1 MSINW
6 KDSFKIG
13 IVEIDAQHRELF
25 ARLDNLETALRDGKG
40 REVIFSTFHFLDNY
54 VQRHFRAEEALQ
66 EFYHYPHLPMHAAE
80 HAAFRK
86 RLKSLEERLTLED
99 PSEKLAV
106 QTHDLLTNWLIT
118 HVTYLDKELTGYI
131 NEARTK
137 LWEKWLVSQ
146 F

>member
-1 MSINW
+1 MAVNW
-6 KDSFKIG
+6 KEAFKIG

-25 ARLDNLETALRDGKG
+25 SRLDKLENALRDGKG

-66 EFYHYPHLPMHAAE
+66 EFYQYPHLLMHAAE
-80 HAAFRK
+80 HAAFKK

-99 PSEKLAV
+99 PSEKLAAHT
-106 QTHDLLTNWLIT
+106 QAFLTNWLIT
-118 HVTYLDKELTGYI
+118 HVTSLDKELTCYI

-137 LWEKWLVSQ
+137 QWEKWLVSQ

>member
-1 MSINW
+1 MSVNW

-25 ARLDNLETALRDGKG
+25 SRLDSLETALRAGKG
-40 REVIFSTFHFLDNY
+40 REVIFSTFQFLDNY

-66 EFYHYPHLPMHAAE
+66 EFYEYPHLPMHAAE
-80 HAAFRK
+80 HATFRK
-86 RLKSLEERLTLED
+86 RLKSLEERLTRED
-99 PSEKLAV
+99 PSEKLAA
-106 QTHDLLTNWLIT
+106 QTQDLLTSWLIT
-118 HVTYLDKELTGYI
+118 HVTSLDKELTGYI

-137 LWEKWLVSQ
+137 QWEKWLVSQ